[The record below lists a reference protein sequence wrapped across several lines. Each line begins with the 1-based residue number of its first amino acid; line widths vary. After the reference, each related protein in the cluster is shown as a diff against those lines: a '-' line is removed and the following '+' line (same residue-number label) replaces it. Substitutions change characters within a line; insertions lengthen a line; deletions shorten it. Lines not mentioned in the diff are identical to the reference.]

1 MSKTLNQIVSQIQG
15 FGTSHPQ
22 LKTVLFGEFAEKLDS
37 EDIQYPAMFFDL
49 TGGNVL
55 EKQISYNL
63 SIFILDRH
71 LVEADGLEVLSD
83 TNLIMQDIVA
93 KLRNNVNDYEV
104 GTTIPL
110 NYVREY
116 DPDYLAG
123 VQADITLTT
132 DSLNNR
138 CQIP

>member
-15 FGTSHPQ
+15 FGTNHPQ
-22 LKTVLFGEFAEKLDS
+22 LKTVLFGEFAEKIDNNDV
-37 EDIQYPAMFFDL
+37 EYPAMFFDL
-49 TGGNVL
+49 TGGNIL
-55 EKQISYNL
+55 EKQISYNIT
-63 SIFILDRH
+63 IFILDRH
-71 LVEADGLEVLSD
+71 LAELDGLEILSD
-83 TNLIMQDIVA
+83 TNLILQDIIA
-93 KLRNNVNDYEV
+93 RLRNNINDYEI
-104 GTTIPL
+104 GLNIPL

-116 DPDYLAG
+116 DPDFLAG

>member
-1 MSKTLNQIVSQIQG
+1 MSLTLNQIITQING

-22 LKTVLFGEFAEKLDS
+22 LNTVLFGEFAEKLDG
-37 EDIQYPAMFFDL
+37 EDIIYPAMFFDL
-49 TGGNVL
+49 ADASIS

-63 SIFILDRH
+63 NIYIMDRH

-83 TNLIMQDIVA
+83 TNLIMQDIIA
-93 KLRNNVNDYEV
+93 KIRNNTNDWET
-104 GTTIPL
+104 GINIPIT
-110 NYVREY
+110 YFREAE
-116 DPDYLAG
+116 PDFLAG
-123 VQADITLTT
+123 VRADVSLTT